1 MLAIVIR
8 TEPGESYE
16 RVSAEGLAG
25 LVRRVGGRKDRFLV
39 LERLPDEPDFYAQV
53 WHEDEGSYQVEY
65 RDGSARRHFQ
75 AHTDDAD
82 AVAAALTGWARR
94 TPGWDA
100 ALTWSLLDLGEPDGP
115 GDSAPDEMAPAPDEA
130 APAPDDAAPAPD
142 DAAPAPHEAAP
153 VPDSGA
159 PVPDQEPP
167 APDGAAPA
175 PGLSAGDLA
184 ELEGVVRVALHGGY
198 RDPEALAELAEE
210 YFVADDRRPVTA
222 AQARALVDRLWRERL
237 AEQEAWHGET
247 DPERLTRAFTAL
259 DAAGVVAREDF
270 TCCRSCGMGE
280 IGAEAGPGGARGF
293 VFFHE
298 QCTDGAVN
306 GGGLRL
312 YYGGFDDEE
321 RTTAAIGREVVA
333 ALAAAGLRTTWDGS
347 PARAIEVT
355 PLDWRRRLPVG

>member
-8 TEPGESYE
+8 TEPGESHE

-115 GDSAPDEMAPAPDEA
+115 GDSAPDD
-130 APAPDDAAPAPD
+130 
-142 DAAPAPHEAAP
+142 AAP

-159 PVPDQEPP
+159 PAPDQEP
-167 APDGAAPA
+167 PA

-298 QCTDGAVN
+298 QCTDGAVT

>member
-115 GDSAPDEMAPAPDEA
+115 GDSAPDEMASAPD
-130 APAPDDAAPAPD
+130 
-142 DAAPAPHEAAP
+142 EAAP

-298 QCTDGAVN
+298 QCTDGAVT